1 MPVSEFKYWMA
12 YDNLYP
18 FGDDRNNIH
27 AGLIA
32 STIANVNR
40 GKNQA
45 PSTAQDFMLMPT
57 ETRNAQKTNS
67 FVAFLNTHAV
77 RKEDG

>member
-1 MPVSEFKYWMA
+1 MV

-18 FGDDRNNIH
+18 FGNDRDNIH
-27 AGLIA
+27 TGLIA

-40 GKNQA
+40 GKNQPA
-45 PSTAQDFMLMPT
+45 FNAQDFMLMPT